1 MKKCLQCST
10 DNGDNAA
17 FCVQCGTSFAA
28 SSFGFKQ
35 NYGSQPVQ
43 NYNNPQNFGQFGNG
57 SVAKSNNSLFIWL
70 GVAFG
75 AILLFGLIGVVAIV
89 AFLSMPPKRDEQ
101 IRTVYTDSNK
111 RDVPFKEPSKL
122 LFDAPTVPTK
132 KGSFTVDA
140 DKGWQLSDIDVVPSQ
155 IFTTKVTG
163 KIDVDGIKKSLT
175 SSGYDGDE
183 SRRIH
188 TEFFTGALLMR
199 TRYADGG
206 FSNVVAV
213 TAKDTSGSWENRP
226 DERGK
231 LEFTIN
237 DNAPQDNSG
246 QLTVSTTLTSVPK
259 SKKVK

>member
-1 MKKCLQCST
+1 MKRCLQCST

-17 FCVQCGTSFAA
+17 FCVQCGTSFAD

-35 NYGSQPVQ
+35 NYGSQSGVNYN
-43 NYNNPQNFGQFGNG
+43 NYNNPQNFGQSGNG
-57 SVAKSNNSLFIWL
+57 AKSNNNLVIWL

-75 AILLFGLIGVVAIV
+75 AALLVGLIGVAGIV
-89 AFLSMPPKRDEQ
+89 AFFSINSKRDEP
-101 IRTVYTDSNK
+101 IRTVYTNSNNDAPYK
-111 RDVPFKEPSKL
+111 NPSKL

-132 KGSFTVDA
+132 QGSFTVDA

-155 IFTTKVTG
+155 IFTTKVNG

-188 TEFFTGALLMR
+188 TEFLTGALLMR
-199 TRYADGG
+199 TRYADGS

-213 TAKDTSGSWENRP
+213 TAKGTSGSWENRP

-231 LEFTIN
+231 LEFTVN
-237 DNAPQDNSG
+237 DNAPQENNG
-246 QLTVSTTLTSVPK
+246 QFTVSTNLTSVPK